1 MDPATYCFPT
11 AQAAAQAIGMH
22 PRTMQKK
29 LKEGEI
35 KGVQGTRKGNWKVP
49 AISLTTLG
57 YQVTLPAQG
66 PQEAPRRPR
75 KPRATPVDPAQ
86 PTLPIG
92 EPQAPTIT
100 TRSATTPQTKPTW
113 QDLPTTNQ
121 EDPSDN
127 QGEYQKLL
135 KENQELK
142 EQLDTT
148 QNKLAD
154 TEHQLKIAQSVA
166 QAYKTA
172 IQSMA
177 PRYQNQETP

>member
-49 AISLTTLG
+49 AISLTSLG
-57 YQVTLPAQG
+57 YQVTLPTQE

-92 EPQAPTIT
+92 EPQGPTVT
-100 TRSATTPQTKPTW
+100 TRSVTTAQAKPTW
-113 QDLPTTNQ
+113 QDLPATNQHPNQAHRAQ
-121 EDPSDN
+121 EDPHPGGF
-127 QGEYQKLL
+127 QGEYRKVL

-142 EQLDTT
+142 E
-148 QNKLAD
+148 KLAD

-177 PRYQNQETP
+177 PRYQN

>member
-49 AISLTTLG
+49 AISLTSLG
-57 YQVTLPAQG
+57 YQVTLPTQE

-92 EPQAPTIT
+92 EPQAPTVT
-100 TRSATTPQTKPTW
+100 TRSATIDQAKPNW
-113 QDLPTTNQ
+113 QELAFTQDHRAQ
-121 EDPSDN
+121 KDPHPGGF
-127 QGEYQKLL
+127 QGEYRKVL

-142 EQLDTT
+142 E
-148 QNKLAD
+148 KLAD

-177 PRYQNQETP
+177 PRYQN